1 MKTRILKQ
9 PRAFVVAA
17 SHRIRS
23 GTELQR
29 KLQSLFAFDSNS
41 VLYFIFDFSFSFRL
55 VA

>member
-23 GTELQR
+23 EAELQR
-29 KLQSLFAFDSNS
+29 KLQSLFAFRF
-41 VLYFIFDFSFSFRL
+41 VFGLYFIFDFSFSFRL